1 MSTVIKSN
9 ANQVSDCLLG
19 WLKPRVEPTALGW
32 LEEKRSQISAPD
44 RAWFSAF
51 SAVPRYLGKQALQLS
66 VEDLATADR
75 LRPGWNP
82 AHWSVDQVGR
92 TLLILAM
99 ASTQQE
105 GYLRS
110 LDQLFANVDVGE
122 SVTLYQSLPILP
134 DPEQHR
140 DRAAEGVRSNM
151 TDVFNAIALRN
162 PYPADYLSENAWNQM
177 ILKAIFIGSP
187 LSLIQGLDR
196 RHNSALRQML
206 MDYAQER
213 QAAKRTV
220 IPEIWQLIN
229 ASEDS
234 LQTR

>member
-9 ANQVSDCLLG
+9 AHQISDCLFD
-19 WLKPRVEPTALGW
+19 WLKPRIKPTALGW
-32 LEEKRSQISAPD
+32 LEEKRSQIGAPD
-44 RAWFSAF
+44 RVWFSAF
-51 SAVPRYLGKQALQLS
+51 SVVPRYLGKQPLQLS
-66 VEDLATADR
+66 VEDLASADW

-99 ASTQQE
+99 ASAQPE

-110 LDQLFANVDVGE
+110 LDQLFANADVGE
-122 SVTLYQSLPILP
+122 FIALYQSLPILP
-134 DPEQHR
+134 HPER
-140 DRAAEGVRSNM
+140 LCDRAAEGVRSNM
-151 TDVFNAIALRN
+151 TDVFNAIALKN

-177 ILKAIFIGSP
+177 ILKAIFMGSP

-206 MDYAQER
+206 MDYVQER

-234 LQTR
+234 LKMQ